1 MELLV
6 VVAIIGLMFKIAV
19 PSIQNSLLAYRLG
32 AAASSAAAAIQQTRY
47 LSIRRGCS
55 YTITFTAG
63 STTYQV
69 QTQDFTSDTPPACKT
84 NADGSPT
91 FSSSGSQPTP
101 WSIAPVSWTSG
112 GGINIGSSPTLQ
124 FAPSGIVGVPPSPDT
139 NPLATCTPTTSGC
152 SFQLSNGNAT
162 RTVTISGVGNVK
174 VTSP

>member
-1 MELLV
+1 V
-6 VVAIIGLMFKIAV
+6 AVAIIGVMLKIAV

-47 LSIRRGCS
+47 LAIRRGCS

-69 QTQDFTSDTPPACKT
+69 QTQDFTNATPPACVT
-84 NADGSPT
+84 NGDGSPA
-91 FSSSGSQPTP
+91 FSSSGNVPTS
-101 WSIAPVSWTSG
+101 WTIAPVSWTSG
-112 GGINIGSSPTLQ
+112 GGINVGSSPTLQ
-124 FAPSGIVGVPPSPDT
+124 FSPGGIVGLPPGGI
-139 NPLATCTPTTSGC
+139 NPLVPCAPNC